1 MYTTKEYM
9 GHLEKRIII
18 GALGLVAVLL
28 TVVIFKGLTPSD
40 QEVLY
45 IPLDNEPVEESVVAQ
60 PWPANTTQ
68 GDNGETS
75 LVEEPEFLAPP
86 QPDVVPLVDMP
97 PIIAVAPPAARLT
110 KTLYTIKSGDI
121 LGKIAQTELGSAR
134 HVGKIKELNP
144 GLIDSN
150 LVIGDVLVLPAKHTL
165 IKKIE
170 AKEALAT
177 SSENTHVVVAGD
189 SLTVIAGKYYP
200 GKYEYIEKIV
210 SENKKLL
217 VNGKNTVLRVG
228 WKLNLPE

>member
-1 MYTTKEYM
+1 M

-45 IPLDNEPVEESVVAQ
+45 IPLDNEPVEEPVAVQ
-60 PWPANTTQ
+60 PWPANTTPQ
-68 GDNGETS
+68 DNSETS
-75 LVEEPEFLAPP
+75 LAGNKEFVVPPPEVEEVLP
-86 QPDVVPLVDMP
+86 VDERIVEVIDEP
-97 PIIAVAPPAARLT
+97 AVRLT
-110 KTLYTIKSGDI
+110 KTLYTIKSGDT
-121 LGKIAQTELGSAR
+121 LGDIAQKELGSVR
-134 HVGKIKELNP
+134 YVGKIKELNP

-165 IKKIE
+165 IEKVE
-170 AKEALAT
+170 VKEALAT
-177 SSENTHVVVAGD
+177 SLENTHVVVAGD
-189 SLTVIAGKYYP
+189 SLTVIAEKYYP

-217 VNGKNTVLRVG
+217 VHGKNTVLRVG

>member
-1 MYTTKEYM
+1 M

-45 IPLDNEPVEESVVAQ
+45 ISLDPVPVEEPVVEQ
-60 PWPANTTQ
+60 TWPANTTQ
-68 GDNGETS
+68 SDIGETS
-75 LVEEPEFLAPP
+75 LAENKEFVAPP
-86 QPDVVPLVDMP
+86 QIEEVLPVDDRIVEVIDEP
-97 PIIAVAPPAARLT
+97 AVRLT

-121 LGKIAQTELGSAR
+121 LGMIAQTELGSVR
-134 HVGKIKELNP
+134 YVGKIKELNP

-165 IKKIE
+165 IEKVE
-170 AKEALAT
+170 VKEALAT

>member
-1 MYTTKEYM
+1 M

-40 QEVLY
+40 HEVLY
-45 IPLDNEPVEESVVAQ
+45 ISLDNEPVEEPVVEQ
-60 PWPANTTQ
+60 PWPANTTPR
-68 GDNGETS
+68 DNGETS
-75 LVEEPEFLAPP
+75 LAGMKEF
-86 QPDVVPLVDMP
+86 
-97 PIIAVAPPAARLT
+97 VAPPKAEEVLPAAEPMVEAVDATVARLT

-121 LGKIAQTELGSAR
+121 LGMIAQTELGSAR
-134 HVGKIKELNP
+134 YVEKIKELNP

-165 IKKIE
+165 VEKAE

-200 GKYEYIEKIV
+200 DKYEYIEKIV

>member
-1 MYTTKEYM
+1 LYATKEYM

-45 IPLDNEPVEESVVAQ
+45 ISLDPVPVEIRELVT

-68 GDNGETS
+68 SDIGETS
-75 LVEEPEFLAPP
+75 LAENKEFVAPP
-86 QPDVVPLVDMP
+86 QIEEVLPVDDRIVEVIDEP
-97 PIIAVAPPAARLT
+97 AVRLT

-121 LGKIAQTELGSAR
+121 LGMIAQTELGSVR
-134 HVGKIKELNP
+134 YVGKIKELNP

-165 IKKIE
+165 IEKVE
-170 AKEALAT
+170 VKEALAT
-177 SSENTHVVVAGD
+177 SSENIHVVVAGD

>member
-1 MYTTKEYM
+1 M

-45 IPLDNEPVEESVVAQ
+45 ISLDTVPVEEPVVEQ
-60 PWPANTTQ
+60 TWPANTTQ
-68 GDNGETS
+68 PGIGETP
-75 LVEEPEFLAPP
+75 LAENKEFVAPP
-86 QPDVVPLVDMP
+86 QVEEVLPADEPMVEVIDEP
-97 PIIAVAPPAARLT
+97 AVRLT

-121 LGKIAQTELGSAR
+121 LGMIAQKELGSVR
-134 HVGKIKELNP
+134 YVGKIKELNP

-150 LVIGDVLVLPAKHTL
+150 LVIGEVLVLPAKHTL
-165 IKKIE
+165 MKKNE

-177 SSENTHVVVAGD
+177 SSENTHVVIAGD
-189 SLTVIAGKYYP
+189 SLTVIAGTYYP
-200 GKYEYIEKIV
+200 GKHEYVEKIV

-217 VNGKNTVLRVG
+217 VDGKNTVLRVG

>member
-1 MYTTKEYM
+1 M

-45 IPLDNEPVEESVVAQ
+45 ISLDPVPVEEPVVEQ
-60 PWPANTTQ
+60 TWPANTTQ
-68 GDNGETS
+68 SDIGETS
-75 LVEEPEFLAPP
+75 LAENKEFVAPP
-86 QPDVVPLVDMP
+86 QIEEVLPVDDRIVEVIDEP
-97 PIIAVAPPAARLT
+97 AVRLT

-121 LGKIAQTELGSAR
+121 LGMIAQTELGSVR
-134 HVGKIKELNP
+134 YVGKIKELNP

-165 IKKIE
+165 IEKVE
-170 AKEALAT
+170 VKEALAT
-177 SSENTHVVVAGD
+177 SSENIHVVVAGD

>member
-45 IPLDNEPVEESVVAQ
+45 ISLDPVPVEEPVVEQ
-60 PWPANTTQ
+60 TWPANTTQ
-68 GDNGETS
+68 SDIGETS
-75 LVEEPEFLAPP
+75 LAENKEFVAPP
-86 QPDVVPLVDMP
+86 QIEEVLPVDDRIVEVIDEP
-97 PIIAVAPPAARLT
+97 AVRLT

-121 LGKIAQTELGSAR
+121 LGMIAQTELGSVR
-134 HVGKIKELNP
+134 YVGKIKELNP

-150 LVIGDVLVLPAKHTL
+150 LVSGDVLVLPAKHTL
-165 IKKIE
+165 IEKVE
-170 AKEALAT
+170 VKEALAT
-177 SSENTHVVVAGD
+177 SSENIHVVVAGD

>member
-1 MYTTKEYM
+1 M

-45 IPLDNEPVEESVVAQ
+45 IPLDNEPVEEPVAVQ
-60 PWPANTTQ
+60 PWPANTTPQ
-68 GDNGETS
+68 DNSETS
-75 LVEEPEFLAPP
+75 LAGNKEFVVPPPEVEEVLP
-86 QPDVVPLVDMP
+86 VDERIVEVIDEP
-97 PIIAVAPPAARLT
+97 AVRLT
-110 KTLYTIKSGDI
+110 KTLYTIKSGDT
-121 LGKIAQTELGSAR
+121 LGDIAQKELGSVR
-134 HVGKIKELNP
+134 YVGKIKELNP

-165 IKKIE
+165 IEKIE
-170 AKEALAT
+170 VKEALAT
-177 SSENTHVVVAGD
+177 SLENTHVVVAGD
-189 SLTVIAGKYYP
+189 SLTRIAKKYYP
-200 GKYEYIEKIV
+200 GNYEYIEKIV

>member
-1 MYTTKEYM
+1 M

-28 TVVIFKGLTPSD
+28 TVVIFKGLAPAD

-45 IPLDNEPVEESVVAQ
+45 IPLDNGPVEETVVEQ
-60 PWPANTTQ
+60 QWLLKTKKR
-68 GDNGETS
+68 DNGETS
-75 LVEEPEFLAPP
+75 LVEKQEFVAPP
-86 QPDVVPLVDMP
+86 QPVVVPLVDMP
-97 PIIAVAPPAARLT
+97 LISAVAPPVVRLT

-121 LGKIAQTELGSAR
+121 LGMIAQKELGSAR
-134 HVGKIKELNP
+134 YVGKIKELNP

-165 IKKIE
+165 IKKVE

>member
-1 MYTTKEYM
+1 M

-45 IPLDNEPVEESVVAQ
+45 IPLDNEPVEEPVAVQ
-60 PWPANTTQ
+60 PWPANTTPQ
-68 GDNGETS
+68 DNSET
-75 LVEEPEFLAPP
+75 LLAGNKEFAVPPPEVEEVLP
-86 QPDVVPLVDMP
+86 VDERIVEVIDEP
-97 PIIAVAPPAARLT
+97 AVRLT

-121 LGKIAQTELGSAR
+121 LGKIAQKELGSVR
-134 HVGKIKELNP
+134 YVGKIKELNP

-165 IKKIE
+165 IEKVE
-170 AKEALAT
+170 VKEALAA

-189 SLTVIAGKYYP
+189 SLTVIAEKYYP

-217 VNGKNTVLRVG
+217 VHGKNTVLRVG

>member
-1 MYTTKEYM
+1 M

-28 TVVIFKGLTPSD
+28 TVVIFKGLAPSD

-45 IPLDNEPVEESVVAQ
+45 ISLDPVPVEEPVVEQ

-68 GDNGETS
+68 SGIGETS
-75 LVEEPEFLAPP
+75 LAENTEFVAPSQVEEVLPVDERIVEVIDEPVP
-86 QPDVVPLVDMP
+86 VV
-97 PIIAVAPPAARLT
+97 T
-110 KTLYTIKSGDI
+110 KYKIKSGDI
-121 LGKIAQTELGSAR
+121 LGMIAQKELGSVR
-134 HVGKIKELNP
+134 YVGKIKELNP

-150 LVIGDVLVLPAKHTL
+150 LVIGEVLVLPAKHTL
-165 IKKIE
+165 MKTIE

-177 SSENTHVVVAGD
+177 SSGSAHVVVAGD

>member
-1 MYTTKEYM
+1 M

-45 IPLDNEPVEESVVAQ
+45 ISLDPVPVEEPVVEQ
-60 PWPANTTQ
+60 TWPANTTQ
-68 GDNGETS
+68 SDIGETS
-75 LVEEPEFLAPP
+75 LAENKEFVAPP
-86 QPDVVPLVDMP
+86 QIEEVLPVDDRIVEVIDEP
-97 PIIAVAPPAARLT
+97 AVRLT

-121 LGKIAQTELGSAR
+121 LGMIAQTELGSVR
-134 HVGKIKELNP
+134 YVGKIKELNP

-165 IKKIE
+165 IEKVE
-170 AKEALAT
+170 VKEALAT
-177 SSENTHVVVAGD
+177 SSENIHVVVAGD

-200 GKYEYIEKIV
+200 GKHEYIEKIV

>member
-1 MYTTKEYM
+1 MYATKEYM

-45 IPLDNEPVEESVVAQ
+45 ISLDPVPVEEPVVEQ
-60 PWPANTTQ
+60 TWPANTTQ
-68 GDNGETS
+68 SDIGETS
-75 LVEEPEFLAPP
+75 LAENKEFVAPP
-86 QPDVVPLVDMP
+86 QIEEVLPVDDRIVEVIDEP
-97 PIIAVAPPAARLT
+97 AVRLT

-121 LGKIAQTELGSAR
+121 LGMIAQTELGSVR
-134 HVGKIKELNP
+134 YVGKIKELNP

-165 IKKIE
+165 IEKVE
-170 AKEALAT
+170 VKEALAT
-177 SSENTHVVVAGD
+177 SSENIHVVVAGD

>member
-1 MYTTKEYM
+1 M

-45 IPLDNEPVEESVVAQ
+45 ISLDNVPAEAPAAEQ
-60 PWPANTTQ
+60 PWPTKTTQ
-68 GDNGETS
+68 QDNVETPG
-75 LVEEPEFLAPP
+75 VKEPEF
-86 QPDVVPLVDMP
+86 
-97 PIIAVAPPAARLT
+97 VAPPKQEEALIVDEPMAEVVDETVAILT

-121 LGKIAQTELGSAR
+121 LGLIAQKELGSAR

-150 LVIGDVLVLPAKHTL
+150 LAIGDVLVLPAKHTL
-165 IKKIE
+165 IEKVE

-177 SSENTHVVVAGD
+177 SSENTHLVVAGD
-189 SLTVIAGKYYP
+189 SLSLISGKYYP

-210 SENKKLL
+210 GANKNLL

>member
-1 MYTTKEYM
+1 M

-45 IPLDNEPVEESVVAQ
+45 IPLDNEPVEEPVAVQ
-60 PWPANTTQ
+60 PWPANTTPQ
-68 GDNGETS
+68 DNSETS
-75 LVEEPEFLAPP
+75 LAGNKEFAAPP
-86 QPDVVPLVDMP
+86 KGEEAL
-97 PIIAVAPPAARLT
+97 PAAEPVVDIIDEPVVRLT
-110 KTLYTIKSGDI
+110 KTLYTIKNGDI
-121 LGKIAQTELGSAR
+121 LGMIAQTELGSVR
-134 HVGKIKELNP
+134 YVGKIKELNP

-165 IKKIE
+165 IEKVE
-170 AKEALAT
+170 VKEALAA

>member
-1 MYTTKEYM
+1 M

-28 TVVIFKGLTPSD
+28 TVVIFKGLTPAD

-45 IPLDNEPVEESVVAQ
+45 ISLDNVPVEVPAAEQ
-60 PWPANTTQ
+60 PWPTKTTQ
-68 GDNGETS
+68 QDNVETPG
-75 LVEEPEFLAPP
+75 VKKQEF
-86 QPDVVPLVDMP
+86 VVPPKREEALIVDEPM
-97 PIIAVAPPAARLT
+97 AEVVDETVAILT

-121 LGKIAQTELGSAR
+121 LGLIAQKELGSAR
-134 HVGKIKELNP
+134 YVGKIKELNP

-150 LVIGDVLVLPAKHTL
+150 LAIGDVLVLPAKHTL
-165 IKKIE
+165 IEKIE

-189 SLTVIAGKYYP
+189 SLSLISGKYYP

-210 SENKKLL
+210 GANKNLL

>member
-1 MYTTKEYM
+1 M

-45 IPLDNEPVEESVVAQ
+45 IPLDNEPVEEPVAVQ
-60 PWPANTTQ
+60 PWPANTTPQ
-68 GDNGETS
+68 DNSETS
-75 LVEEPEFLAPP
+75 LAGNKEFVVPPPEVEEVLP
-86 QPDVVPLVDMP
+86 VDERIVEVIDEP
-97 PIIAVAPPAARLT
+97 AVRLT
-110 KTLYTIKSGDI
+110 KTLYTIKSGDT
-121 LGKIAQTELGSAR
+121 LGDIAQKELGSVR
-134 HVGKIKELNP
+134 YVGKIKELNP

-165 IKKIE
+165 IEKIE
-170 AKEALAT
+170 VKEALAT
-177 SSENTHVVVAGD
+177 SLENTHVVVAGD
-189 SLTVIAGKYYP
+189 SLTVIAEKYYP

>member
-1 MYTTKEYM
+1 M

-45 IPLDNEPVEESVVAQ
+45 ISLDPVPVEEPVEEPVVEQ
-60 PWPANTTQ
+60 TWPANTTQ
-68 GDNGETS
+68 SDIGETS
-75 LVEEPEFLAPP
+75 LAENKEFVAPP
-86 QPDVVPLVDMP
+86 QIEEVLPVDDRIVEVIDEP
-97 PIIAVAPPAARLT
+97 AVRLT

-121 LGKIAQTELGSAR
+121 LGMIAQTELGSVR
-134 HVGKIKELNP
+134 YVGKIKELNP

-165 IKKIE
+165 IEKVE
-170 AKEALAT
+170 VKEALAT
-177 SSENTHVVVAGD
+177 SSENIHVVVAGD

-228 WKLNLPE
+228 WTLNLPE

>member
-1 MYTTKEYM
+1 M

-45 IPLDNEPVEESVVAQ
+45 ISLDNVPAEAPAAEQS
-60 PWPANTTQ
+60 WPTKTTQ
-68 GDNGETS
+68 QDNAETPG
-75 LVEEPEFLAPP
+75 VKKPEF
-86 QPDVVPLVDMP
+86 
-97 PIIAVAPPAARLT
+97 VAPPKHEEVLIVDEPMAEVVDETVAILT

-121 LGKIAQTELGSAR
+121 LGLIAQKELGSAR
-134 HVGKIKELNP
+134 YVGKIKELNP

-150 LVIGDVLVLPAKHTL
+150 LAIGDVLVLPAKHTL
-165 IKKIE
+165 IEKVE

-177 SSENTHVVVAGD
+177 SSENTHLVVAGD
-189 SLTVIAGKYYP
+189 SLSLISGKYYP

-210 SENKKLL
+210 GANKNLL

>member
-1 MYTTKEYM
+1 M
-9 GHLEKRIII
+9 
-18 GALGLVAVLL
+18 LL

-40 QEVLY
+40 HEVLY
-45 IPLDNEPVEESVVAQ
+45 ISLDNEPVEEPVVEQ
-60 PWPANTTQ
+60 PWPANTTPR
-68 GDNGETS
+68 DNGETS
-75 LVEEPEFLAPP
+75 LAGMKEF
-86 QPDVVPLVDMP
+86 
-97 PIIAVAPPAARLT
+97 VAPPKAEEVLPAAEPMVEAVDATVARFT

-121 LGKIAQTELGSAR
+121 LGMIAQKELGSAR

-165 IKKIE
+165 IEKVE

-189 SLTVIAGKYYP
+189 SLTIIAGKYYP

-217 VNGKNTVLRVG
+217 ANGKNTVLRVG

>member
-1 MYTTKEYM
+1 M

-45 IPLDNEPVEESVVAQ
+45 IPLDNEPVEEPVAVQ
-60 PWPANTTQ
+60 PWPANTTPQ
-68 GDNGETS
+68 DNSETS
-75 LVEEPEFLAPP
+75 LAGNKEFVVPPPEVEEVLP
-86 QPDVVPLVDMP
+86 VDERIVEVIDEP
-97 PIIAVAPPAARLT
+97 AVRLT
-110 KTLYTIKSGDI
+110 KTLYTIKSGDT
-121 LGKIAQTELGSAR
+121 LGDIAQKELGSVR
-134 HVGKIKELNP
+134 YVGKIKELNP

-165 IKKIE
+165 IEKIE
-170 AKEALAT
+170 VKEALAT
-177 SSENTHVVVAGD
+177 SLENTHVVAAGD
-189 SLTVIAGKYYP
+189 SLTVIAEKYYP

-217 VNGKNTVLRVG
+217 VHGKNTVLRVG

>member
-1 MYTTKEYM
+1 M

-45 IPLDNEPVEESVVAQ
+45 ISLDPVPVEEPVVEQ
-60 PWPANTTQ
+60 TWPANTTQ
-68 GDNGETS
+68 SDIGETS
-75 LVEEPEFLAPP
+75 LAENKEFVAPP
-86 QPDVVPLVDMP
+86 QIEEVLPVDDRIVEVIDEP
-97 PIIAVAPPAARLT
+97 AVRLT

-121 LGKIAQTELGSAR
+121 LGMIAQTELGSVR
-134 HVGKIKELNP
+134 YVGKIKELNP

-165 IKKIE
+165 IEKVE
-170 AKEALAT
+170 VKEALAA

>member
-1 MYTTKEYM
+1 M

-28 TVVIFKGLTPSD
+28 TVVIFKGLAPSD

-45 IPLDNEPVEESVVAQ
+45 IPLDTVPVEEQPVAEQ
-60 PWPANTTQ
+60 TWPANTTQ
-68 GDNGETS
+68 PDIDEMS
-75 LVEEPEFLAPP
+75 LAENKEF
-86 QPDVVPLVDMP
+86 
-97 PIIAVAPPAARLT
+97 VAPPPQGTEVSLVDEPIVEVIDEPKIQLT

-121 LGKIAQTELGSAR
+121 LGMIAQTELGSVR
-134 HVGKIKELNP
+134 YVGKIKELNP
-144 GLIDSN
+144 GLIDTN
-150 LVIGDVLVLPAKHTL
+150 LVPGDVLVLPAKHTL
-165 IKKIE
+165 IEKIE
-170 AKEALAT
+170 VKEALAT
-177 SSENTHVVVAGD
+177 SSENIHVVVAGD

-228 WKLNLPE
+228 WKLSLPE

>member
-1 MYTTKEYM
+1 M

-45 IPLDNEPVEESVVAQ
+45 IPLDNEPVEEPVAVQ
-60 PWPANTTQ
+60 PWPANTTPQ
-68 GDNGETS
+68 DNSETS
-75 LVEEPEFLAPP
+75 LAGNKEFVVPPPEVEEVLP
-86 QPDVVPLVDMP
+86 VDERIVEVIDEP
-97 PIIAVAPPAARLT
+97 AVRLT

-121 LGKIAQTELGSAR
+121 LGKIAQKELGSVR
-134 HVGKIKELNP
+134 YVGKIKELNP

-165 IKKIE
+165 IEKIE
-170 AKEALAT
+170 VKEALAT
-177 SSENTHVVVAGD
+177 SLENTHVVVAGD
-189 SLTVIAGKYYP
+189 SLTVIAEKYYP

-217 VNGKNTVLRVG
+217 VHGKNTVLRVG

>member
-1 MYTTKEYM
+1 M

-45 IPLDNEPVEESVVAQ
+45 ISLDPVPVEEPVVEQ
-60 PWPANTTQ
+60 TWPANTTQ
-68 GDNGETS
+68 SDIGETS
-75 LVEEPEFLAPP
+75 LAENKEFVAPP
-86 QPDVVPLVDMP
+86 QIEEVLPVDDRIVEVIDEP
-97 PIIAVAPPAARLT
+97 AVRLT

-121 LGKIAQTELGSAR
+121 LGMIAQTELGSVR
-134 HVGKIKELNP
+134 YVGKIKELNP

-165 IKKIE
+165 IEKVE
-170 AKEALAT
+170 VKEALAT
-177 SSENTHVVVAGD
+177 SSENIHVVVAGD

-200 GKYEYIEKIV
+200 GKYEYIEKVV